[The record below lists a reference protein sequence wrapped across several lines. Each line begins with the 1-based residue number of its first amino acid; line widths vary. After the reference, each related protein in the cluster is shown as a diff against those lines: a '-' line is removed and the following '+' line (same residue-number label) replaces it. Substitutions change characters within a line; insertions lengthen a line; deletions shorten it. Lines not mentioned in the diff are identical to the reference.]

1 MPNVRKEGKKSISAW
16 IYEDD
21 KAALQKFARE
31 RGVPLSDLLDE
42 LIKDNVVDDDHMNA
56 INIAIRLHPDAS
68 I

>member
-42 LIKDNVVDDDHMNA
+42 LIKEKLDRLKKKTNK
-56 INIAIRLHPDAS
+56 IRK
-68 I
+68 